1 MQPDPDRPV
10 EILSIGTEV
19 ILGRIQDTNS
29 AWLADR
35 LTQAGANVRRITGV
49 PDVPAELE
57 AVVRDAAVRGTGLVV
72 STGGLGP
79 TPDDLTVATL
89 ARAARCGVT
98 RDPLAV
104 ADYRKRRDIKEDED
118 LPPNLQKMATVPDT
132 ALVYLNPAGWA
143 PAFLLPIEDTLIFA
157 MPGPPREMEA
167 IYDAHLGPLAEGWYA
182 GRTATRRIRVGMFE
196 SQVSPLLEEV
206 MNRYPNAYLKAY
218 VALGDGDGL
227 PIDVVVRRSDGV
239 SPVEELGEVIDFF
252 ADLARLHGKEIT
264 FLE

>member
-1 MQPDPDRPV
+1 MQPNTDRPV

-29 AWLADR
+29 SWLADR

-49 PDVPAELE
+49 PDVPEELE
-57 AVVRDAAVRGTGLVV
+57 AVVRDAVVRGTGLVV

-98 RDPLAV
+98 RDPTAV
-104 ADYRKRRDIKEDED
+104 ADYRKRRDIKKDED
-118 LPPNLQKMATVPDT
+118 LPPNLQKMATVPET

-143 PAFLLPIEDTLIFA
+143 PAFLLPMKDTLIFA

-167 IYDAHLGPLAEGWYA
+167 IYGAHLGPLAEGWYA
-182 GRTATRRIRVGMFE
+182 GRTATQRIRVGMFE

-239 SPVEELGEVIDFF
+239 SPVEELGEVIEVF
-252 ADLARLHGKEIT
+252 ADLARLHGKEIS
-264 FLE
+264 FPE